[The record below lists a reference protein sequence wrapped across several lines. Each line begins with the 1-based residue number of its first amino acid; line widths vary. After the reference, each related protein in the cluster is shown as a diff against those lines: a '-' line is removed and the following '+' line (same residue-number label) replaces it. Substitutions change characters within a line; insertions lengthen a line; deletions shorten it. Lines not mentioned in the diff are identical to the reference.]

1 MTAVNT
7 IKQLVNNAFES
18 LYNKKVEPTIDY
30 PTNNEFGDFTTNIAL
45 QFAKEIGK
53 PPRDIAN
60 EVKTY
65 IEAQVDN
72 KAGQII
78 SEISVAGPGFLNF
91 TIIPEYYWEELQNVT
106 ETYGVI
112 TAKEPKRIIV
122 EYGQPN
128 THKLPHIGHIFSYV
142 AGDSIARILEKNGN
156 TIKKANYRSD
166 IGPNVAQS
174 IYSWIQKGRP
184 VPETLEDKIRLLQLC
199 YQEGNKLAKENPE
212 AKAAITEIN
221 KQIYKKDPVIMED
234 YLTTRQWCLDFYKE
248 FEAHLD
254 IHQER
259 EYLESEV
266 WQKGEEIIKQHIG
279 DVFENGEGGAIIFK
293 GEKVGLHTRVFL
305 TQRDTPTYEAKDL
318 GLAVLK
324 YEEWPYD
331 LAIVT
336 TASEQNE
343 YFKVIIEAISQA
355 KPELRGK
362 FKHIG
367 FGMVSLSTGKMSSRT
382 GNILSGVDLVNEVL
396 RRVSEI
402 VNQREDFTEE
412 EKKDI
417 THKISLAAIKFTFLR
432 NNIMQNTKF
441 DIDESLSIEGKSGP
455 YIQYTYARIQSVLN
469 QRAGTNQDLVNNIY
483 SYQATK
489 EELILMK
496 YALRFPEIVKTAGE
510 TLAPHLIADYI
521 YNLAQFFNSFYN
533 TNRIN
538 DADAPEKITGRRL
551 LTEKVGFVLKAGLQ
565 LLGIQTVNKM

>member
-7 IKQLVNNAFES
+7 IKQLVADAFSS
-18 LYNKKVEPTIDY
+18 LYSKTVEPTIDY
-30 PTNNEFGDFTTNIAL
+30 PTNTEFGDFTTNIAM

-53 PPRDIAN
+53 TPRDIAN
-60 EVKTY
+60 EVKTH
-65 IEAQVDN
+65 IESQTDN

-78 SEISVAGPGFLNF
+78 SGISVAGPGFLNF
-91 TIIPEYYWEELQNVT
+91 TIVPEYYWQELQNVT
-106 ETYGVI
+106 ETFGSI
-112 TAKEPKRIIV
+112 STNDPKRIIV

-212 AKAAITEIN
+212 VKAAITEIN
-221 KQIYKKDPVIMED
+221 KQIYRKDPAIMED

-266 WQKGEEIIKQHIG
+266 WEKGEQIIKQHIG
-279 DVFENGEGGAIIFK
+279 DVFEKGEGGAIIFK

-343 YFKVIIEAISQA
+343 YFKVIIEAIAQA

-362 FKHIG
+362 IKHIG

-382 GNILSGVDLVNEVL
+382 GNILSGVDLVNEVT

-402 VNQREDFTEE
+402 VNQREDFTNE
-412 EKKDI
+412 EKNDI
-417 THKISLAAIKFTFLR
+417 THKISLAAVKFTFLR

-441 DIDESLSIEGKSGP
+441 DIEESLSIEGKSGP
-455 YIQYTYARIQSVLN
+455 YIQYTYARIQSVLS
-469 QRAGTNQDLVNNIY
+469 QRGDTNQEPVSDIY

-489 EELILMK
+489 EELAVMK
-496 YALRFPEIVKTAGE
+496 YILRFPEIVKTAGE
-510 TLAPHLIADYI
+510 ALAPHIIADYI
-521 YNLAQFFNSFYN
+521 YNLAQLFNSFYN

-551 LTEKVGFVLKAGLQ
+551 LTEKVGFVLKAGLE